1 MIRAVP
7 AFYRFKEI
15 RHSRGGGNPES
26 TDLLERLDSRLHGN
40 DGKTGLKTFSGI
52 INFPRASFL
61 LAWRGW
67 LRLFANKRRAFVW
80 FFVLSFYF
88 FISPLTSPAQTV
100 SQEMIR
106 SLAQKLERWD
116 VEEAWTEIRAL
127 LAREPKNLQL
137 LELAAQT
144 AFHRGEYAEALAF
157 MKAAIELGE
166 ENEQKKGFALFIES
180 TLGVLS
186 PFKKAE
192 SPHFIISFDE
202 KQDAILT
209 DYLTNTLEKTYQVM
223 ARQYGFEP
231 KDKIRVEVFPD
242 TRAFYYAST
251 LSARDIEVTGAVGL
265 TQFNK
270 LMVLSPRSLIHGY
283 RWLDAI
289 SHEYMHFM
297 IVKLTANK
305 APIWFHEGLA
315 KYEETRWRE
324 GPSYLSATYRNLLAR
339 ALAEDKLIKFERM
352 EPSLVKLDTPEDV
365 HLAYAQGASAIEF
378 IITQAGYEGLREV
391 MKKMSASR
399 TRGAGDAIREVLNL
413 SFPGFETEWKK
424 FIAAKELKETGGA
437 VVRRYKIKEGRVTE
451 ESVDLEEIKSY
462 VARNRAHLG
471 DLLRERG
478 RIGAATVE
486 YRRAL
491 DENRESVPILT
502 RLSGALLS
510 LDRNQEALD
519 LLLRGKELAPDH
531 PAVYTLLGQAHL
543 KLGNFKQAREA
554 FQTVIEINPF
564 DPAVH
569 QDLATAYEMLGEKE
583 PARKERNAVRKLTR

>member
-1 MIRAVP
+1 M
-7 AFYRFKEI
+7 
-15 RHSRGGGNPES
+15 
-26 TDLLERLDSRLHGN
+26 
-40 DGKTGLKTFSGI
+40 
-52 INFPRASFL
+52 
-61 LAWRGW
+61 
-67 LRLFANKRRAFVW
+67 FANKRRAFVW
-80 FFVLSFYF
+80 FFVLSFNF
-88 FISPLTSPAQTV
+88 FIAPLTSPAQTV

-192 SPHFIISFDE
+192 SPHFIISLDE

-209 DYLTNTLEKTYQVM
+209 DYLTDTLEKTYQVM

-324 GPSYLSATYRNLLAR
+324 GPSYLSATYRNLLAH

-352 EPSLVKLDTPEDV
+352 EPSLVKLDTTEDV

-424 FIAAKELKETGGA
+424 FLATKELKETGGA